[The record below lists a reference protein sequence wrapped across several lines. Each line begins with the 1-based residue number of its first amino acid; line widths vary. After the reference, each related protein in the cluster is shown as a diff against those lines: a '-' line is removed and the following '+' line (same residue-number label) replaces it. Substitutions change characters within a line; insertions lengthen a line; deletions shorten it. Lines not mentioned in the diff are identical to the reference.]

1 MKKRIDVL
9 LTEREMFSSRSRA
22 VMAIK
27 DGSISVNG
35 KIITKPSEQ
44 IDEESDIQIVGEVL
58 KYVSRGG
65 LKLEK
70 AIEVFGF
77 NFIGVTVLDMGA
89 STGGFTDCAL
99 KHGANKVYAVDVGTD
114 QLVDCLKTDKRV
126 INLEQTDVKDL
137 KIDIFDECDY
147 IVADISFVSITK
159 IVASIIDKISTQK
172 LMLLI
177 KPQFECGLELAK
189 KYKGIIRDEKL
200 SREIADKTISEL
212 EGLGLKLINI
222 ATSPIKGGDGNT
234 EYITYFKKIR

>member
-9 LTEREMFSSRSRA
+9 LTERGMFSSRAKA

-35 KIITKPSEQ
+35 KIVSKSSELVEEDVIIT
-44 IDEESDIQIVGEVL
+44 VLGETL

-70 AIEVFGF
+70 AIEVFGIHF
-77 NFIGVTVLDMGA
+77 QDKTVLDLGA

-99 KHGANKVYAVDVGTD
+99 QNGARKVYAVDIGSN
-114 QLVDCLKTDKRV
+114 QLAESLKNNKRV
-126 INLEQTDVKDL
+126 VNLEQTDAKTL
-137 KIDIFDECDY
+137 KKTIFDECSL
-147 IVADISFVSITK
+147 IVADISFVSIIK
-159 IVASIIDKISTQK
+159 IVAGVIDKITTQK

-189 KYKGIIRDEKL
+189 KYKGIIRDERL
-200 SREIADKTISEL
+200 SKEIANKTIKEL
-212 EGLGLKLINI
+212 EDLGLKLLGISE
-222 ATSPIKGGDGNT
+222 SPIKGGDGNT
-234 EYITYFKKIR
+234 EYITFWSK

>member
-35 KIITKPSEQ
+35 KIITKSGELVDDNS
-44 IDEESDIQIVGEVL
+44 IIEIVGETL

-70 AIEVFGF
+70 AIEVFGIDF
-77 NFIGVTVLDMGA
+77 SGSVVLDMGA

-99 KHGANKVYAVDVGTD
+99 QNGAKKVYAVDVGSN
-114 QLVDCLKTDKRV
+114 QLDERLKNDKRV

-137 KIDIFDECDY
+137 KNNFFYECNY
-147 IVADISFVSITK
+147 IVVDISFVSITK
-159 IVASIIDKISTQK
+159 IIASIIDKITTQK

-189 KYKGIIRDEKL
+189 KHKGIIRDERL
-200 SREIADKTISEL
+200 SKEIADNTISEL

-222 ATSPIKGGDGNT
+222 APSPIKGGDGNT
-234 EYITYFKKIR
+234 EYITYWRKR